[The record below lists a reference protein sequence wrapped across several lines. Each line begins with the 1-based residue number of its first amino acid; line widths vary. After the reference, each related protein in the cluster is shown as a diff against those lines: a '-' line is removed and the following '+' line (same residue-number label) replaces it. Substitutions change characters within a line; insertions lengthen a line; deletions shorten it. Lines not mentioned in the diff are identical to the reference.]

1 MINLPIGHG
10 AFPDIAIE
18 ASGSALVIYREGDP
32 RHAGRI
38 VVKRFPDN
46 AEVWATAVP
55 PGSPA
60 FPLIEIVDGQTW
72 LAWHDGTHGHLY
84 NLGTERILT
93 LNPCDNN
100 WPFCFGEGSF
110 AWQGSARDLWPIMV
124 MNLRTGVRWPMGRG
138 QGSGLAY
145 IDPLRV
151 VTMDENRSTEMPFI
165 VNPVRSGTLVVGEN
179 PDDEGTRGVR
189 WRNGQERGTL
199 WREHVALNGRCDAR
213 GSVIGI
219 VSGGGGGD
227 VRVFLGSLHELR
239 ALSVEPPPPPPDP
252 EPEKKNME
260 LPRDIRDT
268 YEKVCEK
275 FPALL
280 QSKSDDDRRVLNRR
294 AVATIRRR
302 HRGTGELDGLR
313 YVCKNEHRGA
323 WDVDSKDSQGYV
335 DRRVDASDHGREMDM
350 HMFDMVDGTKRVVH
364 PHPIKSHNRTD
375 NPPNLTAYVLIPE
388 GEDDKD
394 WLEEDGPVDP
404 PPPDPGDTDTPIGRD
419 VKHKWW
425 RGDDE
430 PRQDCNRNMT
440 DGGDCD
446 RFPDDPIHD
455 VAEPEPEP
463 EPELPKH
470 AFKGL
475 LTKCT
480 FPKCGRA
487 KTDPIH
493 TTVTPDPKPTPTG
506 DYEKKSLEN
515 QAEIIRLLKLAVG
528 EP

>member
-10 AFPDIAIE
+10 AFPDIAVE

-60 FPLIEIVDGQTW
+60 FPLIEIVDGRAW
-72 LAWHDGTHGHLY
+72 VAWHDGRGAWLRD
-84 NLGTERILT
+84 LADEQMVSLE
-93 LNPCDNN
+93 PCDNN

-110 AWQGSARDLWPIMV
+110 AWQGAARELWPITV
-124 MNLRTGVRWPMGRG
+124 INLRTRVMWPMGRG

-151 VTMDENRSTEMPFI
+151 VTMDENRSTEMPFM

-179 PDDEGTRGVR
+179 PDDEGNRGVR

-199 WREHVALNGRCDAR
+199 WREHVALNGRCDVK

-239 ALSVEPPPPPPDP
+239 ALSVEPPPVIDPPP
-252 EPEKKNME
+252 PEKPKME
-260 LPRDIRDT
+260 MPREIRET
-268 YEKVCEK
+268 YEKVATK
-275 FPALL
+275 FIAL
-280 QSKSDDDRRVLNRR
+280 
-294 AVATIRRR
+294 
-302 HRGTGELDGLR
+302 HRGTDRERAEANKRGVQTIRARHKGTGPLDGSR
-313 YVCKNEHRGA
+313 YVCKSEHNTG
-323 WDVDSKDSQGYV
+323 WDAASKDATGYV
-335 DRRVDASDHGREMDM
+335 APEFGKPVHGREMDM
-350 HMFDMVDGTKRVVH
+350 FMFDMISGTSRTVNA
-364 PHPIKSHNRTD
+364 HPITSDNREKN
-375 NPPNLTAYVLIPE
+375 NPTAYVLIPE
-388 GEDDKD
+388 DKD

-404 PPPDPGDTDTPIGRD
+404 PDPVDPGDTDTPIAHD
-419 VKHKWW
+419 VKHEWW

-430 PRQDCNRNMT
+430 PRQDCNREMI
-440 DGGDCD
+440 GGGQCD
-446 RFPDDPIHD
+446 RFPNDPIHD

-463 EPELPKH
+463 ELPKH
-470 AFKGL
+470 AYKGL
-475 LTKCT
+475 LAKCT
-480 FPKCGRA
+480 FPKCGRP

-493 TTVTPDPKPTPTG
+493 TTVEPDPKPTPVG